1 MPSVDISSGTPGL
14 TGYLAVPDAG
24 RGPGVIVIQEWW
36 GLVPHIQSVAD
47 RLAAAG
53 FVALAPDLFHG
64 VATTEPD
71 EAKKLMMGLG
81 VAGAADDI
89 AAAADHL
96 VRSGL
101 LTGAQVGCVGF
112 CMGGGLALLAPT
124 VSPHID
130 CTAAF

>member
-36 GLVPHIQSVAD
+36 GLVTHIQSVVD

-64 VATTEPD
+64 MATTEPD

-101 LTGAQVGCVGF
+101 LGSRS
-112 CMGGGLALLAPT
+112 LHPR
-124 VSPHID
+124 
-130 CTAAF
+130 